1 MLSMMLEKDIR
12 SDSERLMSASHAS
25 HPNVSDDPRCHGEN
39 SNQDVDY
46 YRRKVENLEKLVEIT
61 SFLNSTIVLD
71 DLLSR
76 IMGES
81 KRVVN
86 ADASSL
92 FLLDEA
98 SQTLVPLIVEGGAGG
113 KLKAL
118 PPLQLGQ
125 GIAGWVAE
133 QGQAELIEDVYK
145 HPRFNDGYDKETGY
159 HTKSMICVPI
169 KSSNKILGVSQAIN
183 KQDGLSFNS
192 GDLELFEAF
201 CVQAAIAIENA
212 QMQERLIARQALEH
226 DLQFAQTVQ
235 QSFLPQETPDVA
247 GYSFATE
254 YTAAQ
259 EVGGDFYDFIE
270 FPDNRLGIVIGDVAG
285 KGVAAAL
292 YMAKLMSDFRFIA
305 LTEHNPTRVLTRVN
319 NLLVQRSR
327 RGIFVTLVYVL
338 LELRDNFMT
347 IINAGH
353 LPPLFRAGKTGEVK
367 MLDSQSAPPLGIMP
381 DMMYQAICCQFH
393 AGDTLLLYTDGVM
406 EARNAEMQEFGL
418 DRLQSLLKAG
428 SSHAGSTV
436 GDIRQELVAFTNEQP
451 QHDDLTLVC
460 LGTVD
465 E

>member
-1 MLSMMLEKDIR
+1 M
-12 SDSERLMSASHAS
+12 
-25 HPNVSDDPRCHGEN
+25 
-39 SNQDVDY
+39 
-46 YRRKVENLEKLVEIT
+46 
-61 SFLNSTIVLD
+61 
-71 DLLSR
+71 
-76 IMGES
+76 
-81 KRVVN
+81 
-86 ADASSL
+86 
-92 FLLDEA
+92 
-98 SQTLVPLIVEGGAGG
+98 
-113 KLKAL
+113 
-118 PPLQLGQ
+118 
-125 GIAGWVAE
+125 
-133 QGQAELIEDVYK
+133 
-145 HPRFNDGYDKETGY
+145 
-159 HTKSMICVPI
+159 
-169 KSSNKILGVSQAIN
+169 
-183 KQDGLSFNS
+183 
-192 GDLELFEAF
+192 
-201 CVQAAIAIENA
+201 
-212 QMQERLIARQALEH
+212 
-226 DLQFAQTVQ
+226 
-235 QSFLPQETPDVA
+235 A

-292 YMAKLMSDFRFIA
+292 YMAKLMSDFQFIA

-327 RGIFVTLVYVL
+327 RGMFVTLVYVL

-353 LPPLFRAGKTGEVK
+353 LPPLFREGKTGEVK

-406 EARNAEMQEFGL
+406 EARNAKKQEFGL

-428 SSHAGSTV
+428 SSHAESTV
-436 GDIRQELVAFTNEQP
+436 RDIRQELVAFTNEQP

-460 LGTVD
+460 LGAVD